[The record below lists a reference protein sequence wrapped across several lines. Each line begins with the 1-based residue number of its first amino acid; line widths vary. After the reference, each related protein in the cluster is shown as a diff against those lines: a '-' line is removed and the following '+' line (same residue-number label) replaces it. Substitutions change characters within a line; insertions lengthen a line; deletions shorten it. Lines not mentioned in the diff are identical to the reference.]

1 MVSLRHHVGLSIENR
16 AGVVAPLFDI
26 GREGGALKSRSHLL
40 RDGMEQALED
50 FKLNGIGSHGRLS
63 SMQKE
68 IKDFHTRRRNRRGGE
83 VGALARSIPRALG
96 FPSFP
101 TMGLQTNDFDCKILP
116 DELQTTACRT
126 TSAHF
131 ERKGQLFSH
140 ARRRTTMS

>member
-1 MVSLRHHVGLSIENR
+1 LSIENR

-68 IKDFHTRRRNRRGGE
+68 IKDFHTRRRNPGVRVCGRSRGGE

-116 DELQTTACRT
+116 HELQTTACRT
-126 TSAHF
+126 KSAHF